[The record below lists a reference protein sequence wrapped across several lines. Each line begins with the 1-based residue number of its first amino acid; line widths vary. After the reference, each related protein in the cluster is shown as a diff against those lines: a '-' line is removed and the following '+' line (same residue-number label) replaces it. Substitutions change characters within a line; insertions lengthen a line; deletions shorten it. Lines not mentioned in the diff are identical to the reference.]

1 METSRLEEMVY
12 SALINDTE
20 LMGLLENR
28 QSSIFHLQAP
38 ASGYPDYPILVYS
51 TIDDSAILFGDN
63 KEFIHRATIRI
74 HIIAENYSEIFLVI
88 KRIMADL
95 KFTRL
100 KSIQYIEDGKKM
112 LITDFKKIV
121 GA

>member
-1 METSRLEEMVY
+1 METKRLEELVY

-38 ASGYPDYPILVYS
+38 SVYPDYPILVYS
-51 TIDDSAILFGDN
+51 PIDDTPILHGDN
-63 KEFIHRATIRI
+63 KEYLHRVTIRI
-74 HIIAENYSEIFLVI
+74 HIIAENYSEFFLAI
-88 KRIMADL
+88 KRIMSNL
-95 KFTRL
+95 NFTRL
-100 KSIQYIEDGKKM
+100 KSIPYIEDGKKM